1 MILMNKKKCWLYL
14 KIIRIKKNKM
24 NTKCIFILLSIFFK
38 QWNIEEII
46 ILKKEIKNYFSSY
59 INIFFLAYGIFSF
72 YFIYLIFLI
81 FFINCGTYTECY
93 INNLP
98 VLLFLFIII
107 SFPIQILII
116 NPFIKTF
123 IFNIYNLIYFSF
135 FSKIKNE

>member
-1 MILMNKKKCWLYL
+1 
-14 KIIRIKKNKM
+14 M